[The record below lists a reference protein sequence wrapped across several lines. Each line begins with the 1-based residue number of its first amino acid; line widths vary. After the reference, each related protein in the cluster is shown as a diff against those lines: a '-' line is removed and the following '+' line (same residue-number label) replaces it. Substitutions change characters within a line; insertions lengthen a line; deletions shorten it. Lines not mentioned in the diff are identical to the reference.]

1 MRIAVIGAGVAGCSI
16 VKQLQGAGY
25 DTYLVDRHD
34 GAAQETSSHSVA
46 LAHPHLTRKPARL
59 QKFTRYAN
67 RMAYE
72 QWHLHQKHH
81 GAFQPLEQEDWVSR
95 EVMLK
100 KLQDLNFSEQE
111 ALALDEDE
119 AFELVGV
126 RRPGIF
132 YPEAGIYD
140 LKTIC
145 HASIKNLDSSQ
156 QIWRRSVQS
165 MIQRDGRWYLLD
177 DQDQEILSAD
187 AVVLANGVAAK
198 QLLQSIGVKLHL
210 RPVRGQLSRFE
221 ISTQSIWQKYL
232 PRYPLCGTAYCLPV
246 EQISENKLIWEIGS
260 TYDEGEVD
268 LSQREVSDEFNREQG
283 RVLLT
288 KEELPLADLKALE
301 AFVGVRSVSGDRLP
315 LIGPIPGKPGLFMAA
330 AYGAR
335 GVLWS
340 AVSPGLI
347 ERQIEAYF
355 LGAAFLRAGFL
366 AGALSSD
373 EAEFASAVAP
383 ARFLAGALTG
393 RGSNSKPIL
402 PSG

>member
-1 MRIAVIGAGVAGCSI
+1 MRVVIIGAGVAGCSI
-16 VKQLQGAGY
+16 VRQLQSAGY
-25 DTYLVDRHD
+25 QTYLVDRQD
-34 GAAQETSSHSVA
+34 GVAQETSSHSVA

-67 RMAYE
+67 RMAYA
-72 QWHLHQKHH
+72 QWHAHQKHQ

-95 EVMLK
+95 DVMLK
-100 KLQDLNFSEQE
+100 KLQDLNFSKQE
-111 ALALDEDE
+111 AIALDQEQ

-145 HASIKNLDSSQ
+145 QESIKNLDPSK

-165 MIQRDGRWYLLD
+165 IEQRDGRWFLID
-177 DQDQEILSAD
+177 NQGQEFLNAD
-187 AVVLANGVAAK
+187 AIVLANGVAAK
-198 QLLQSIGVKLHL
+198 ELLQSIDVKLHL

-221 ISTQSIWQKYL
+221 ISAQSIWKKYL
-232 PRYPLCGTAYCLPV
+232 PKYPLCGTAYCLPV
-246 EQISENKLIWEIGS
+246 QQISDSQLLWQIGS

-268 LSQREVSDEFNREQG
+268 LSQRKSSDDFNREQG

-288 KEELPLADLKALE
+288 KDELPLSDLNALE

-373 EAEFASAVAP
+373 ESEFASAVAP
-383 ARFLAGALTG
+383 ARF
-393 RGSNSKPIL
+393 
-402 PSG
+402 